1 MDGETGTDGP
11 APGSSGEPAPS
22 DAAPAAIAGEPP
34 APDAPAADSAVAE
47 PVGGPE
53 VSTSGRGSYSPVG
66 WSRPV
71 ALAGSTVVALVLGFA
86 LTVQIR
92 ASDEPDAPVPT
103 REEDLVLILDELNA
117 REETL
122 RQEIA
127 ETRQTIEDLG
137 SGRQRS
143 QRAAEEARAR
153 AEAIGILNGTLPA
166 TGPGLTLTIQDP
178 DGAVP
183 TSVVLDAIQELR
195 GAGAE
200 AIEVDGVR
208 VVVSSAVTG
217 SPGAL
222 RIDGIPLDSP
232 YEFRVVGPPAAMDVA
247 INVSGGVVA
256 DVGRVGGTATVRQV
270 DVLTV
275 EATVD

>member
-1 MDGETGTDGP
+1 MDGEARNDGTGT
-11 APGSSGEPAPS
+11 GSSEEPAPS
-22 DAAPAAIAGEPP
+22 DAAPAEAGAQPR
-34 APDAPAADSAVAE
+34 DADALAADGAADQ
-47 PVGGPE
+47 PVGEPE
-53 VSTSGRGSYSPVG
+53 VSASGRGSSPPRA

-71 ALAGSTVVALVLGFA
+71 TLAASTVVALVLGFA

-92 ASDEPDAPVPT
+92 NSGAPDAPVAT

-122 RQEIA
+122 RREIA
-127 ETRQTIEDLG
+127 ESRQTIEDLS
-137 SGRQRS
+137 SGRQQS

-153 AEAIGILNGTLPA
+153 AEAIGILNGSLPA
-166 TGPGLTLTIQDP
+166 SGPGVFLTIQDP

-208 VVVSSAVTG
+208 VVVWSAVTG

-222 RIDGIPLDSP
+222 RIDGIPLNSP
-232 YEFRVVGPPAAMDVA
+232 YEFRVVGSPAAMEVA
-247 INVSGGVVA
+247 LNVSGGVVA
-256 DVGRVGGTATVRQV
+256 DVGRVGGTATVRQADAV
-270 DVLTV
+270 TV